1 MSEEYIPPHKENIL
15 AVADVLFT
23 AQGYNATGIKQI
35 VYEAEVARQT
45 FYNHFA
51 SKEALGLEWL
61 AIRQESWMSEIRTT
75 MDAKRKPLERV
86 LAAFSFLDDYMRT
99 SNYRGCPF
107 LNISA
112 ELSESDHSLRIAAL
126 EYKTELR
133 TLIHEEVKAIVSGKK
148 GEGVADTIFLLFE
161 GAMAES
167 QLQVSV
173 WPIEAAKKAAKRLL
187 K

>member
-1 MSEEYIPPHKENIL
+1 MPPHKENIL
-15 AVADVLFT
+15 AIADALFT
-23 AQGYNATGIKQI
+23 AQGFNATGIKQI

-51 SKEALGLEWL
+51 SKEELGLEWL
-61 AIRQESWMSEIRTT
+61 AVRQESWMSEIRTT
-75 MDAKRKPLERV
+75 MDARRKPAERI

-99 SNYRGCPF
+99 NNFRGCPF
-107 LNISA
+107 LNVSA
-112 ELSESDHSLRIAAL
+112 ELSETDHSLRMAAL

-133 TLIHEEVKAIVSGKK
+133 NLFHEEVGAIVKGKK
-148 GEGVADTIFLLFE
+148 KQGVADTIYLLFE
-161 GAMAES
+161 GALAES